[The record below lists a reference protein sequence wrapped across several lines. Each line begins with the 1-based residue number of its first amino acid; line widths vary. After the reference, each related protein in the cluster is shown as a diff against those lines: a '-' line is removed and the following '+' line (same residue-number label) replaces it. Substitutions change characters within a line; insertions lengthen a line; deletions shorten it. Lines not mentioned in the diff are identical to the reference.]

1 MIFRRPT
8 TAGGPS
14 GPADG
19 ATLSGIIPDVD
30 PSASIADD
38 ARIRLRAGLISLVV
52 SVVLLGAKYGAYR
65 LTGSTAILSDALES
79 IVNVVAA
86 VFALGGLVFAGRP
99 ADRNHPYGHGKIEFF
114 SAAFEGG
121 LIAFAAVLII
131 YEVVQSLIRG
141 VEVQQLEAG
150 LAIVLA
156 AGLVNLLLGVFL
168 VRTGRRHSSLTLVA
182 DGQHVLSDFWTS
194 IGIVAGLILVRV
206 TGLAWLDPVVAAL
219 VALNLMWTGVRLVRQ
234 AAGGLLDEED
244 TPLLG
249 RLLAILQ
256 SHVGQGVI
264 RVHHL
269 RAIRAGR
276 FHHVDAHL
284 VVPEFWSVDR
294 AHELAETLAAR
305 VIKALGVEGELVFH
319 TDPCH
324 RIYCACATS
333 TTAPCG
339 ASPSAAARASPW
351 KRPSSQTCRADRIPR
366 GARPLSPASNLRDS
380 VPWECSRLERP
391 VLPAIAE
398 RIDQGG
404 TRCPGPAESGSPCSR
419 SSPRWPSPGRRPGP
433 SRGSPTSS

>member
-1 MIFRRPT
+1 MAT
-8 TAGGPS
+8 T
-14 GPADG
+14 
-19 ATLSGIIPDVD
+19 
-30 PSASIADD
+30 ADD

-52 SVVLLGAKYGAYR
+52 SALLLGAKYEAYR

-131 YEVVQSLIRG
+131 YEVAQSLIRG
-141 VEVQQLEAG
+141 VEVRQLEAG
-150 LAIVLA
+150 LGIVLA
-156 AGLVNLLLGVFL
+156 AGVVNLLLGKFL

-219 VALNLMWTGVRLVRQ
+219 VALNLMWTGVRLVRH

-244 TPLLG
+244 TALLG
-249 RLLAILQ
+249 RLLEVLQ
-256 SHVGQGVI
+256 QHVGQGVI
-264 RVHHL
+264 RIHHL

-305 VIKALGVEGELVFH
+305 VIKELGVEGELAFH

-324 RIYCACATS
+324 QIYCAMCDLDDC
-333 TTAPCG
+333 PVRRQ
-339 ASPSAAARASPW
+339 PF
-351 KRPSSQTCRADRIPR
+351 R
-366 GARPLSPASNLRDS
+366 G
-380 VPWECSRLERP
+380 
-391 VLPAIAE
+391 
-398 RIDQGG
+398 
-404 TRCPGPAESGSPCSR
+404 R
-419 SSPRWPSPGRRPGP
+419 SSLTLEEAVQPDMPR
-433 SRGSPTSS
+433 